1 MGTNV
6 RQGVQQI
13 NFLQGG
19 AVEEQVVRDHRQT
32 FLHIRRLQAAA
43 AFKHAAP
50 VAVFHFLQFL
60 GNGDLRQTDAVSESM
75 PANDLQ
81 IGRKLHIHQRG
92 ALGEGSRTDVG
103 NRIRNVDLL
112 QGCTAG
118 EDLSFNGF

>member
-32 FLHIRRLQAAA
+32 FLHICRLQAAA
-43 AFKHAAP
+43 VFEHAAP
-50 VAVFHFLQFL
+50 VAGLHFLQFL
-60 GNGDLRQTDAVSESM
+60 GNGDLRQGDAVSESM

-81 IGRKLHIHQRG
+81 IGRKLYIRQRG
-92 ALGEGSRTDVG
+92 TVGEGRGTDVG
-103 NRIRNVDLL
+103 NRIRNVDFL

-118 EDLSFNGF
+118 EDLSVNGF